1 MVLHPKLKPEQ
12 VEMLEQEISKKE
24 LAAALKKKK
33 MILHQGSLVSHTHFI
48 NVFGDIWEV
57 LSIAQLLSVF
67 Q

>member
-33 MILHQGSLVSHTHFI
+33 MILII